1 MIGAA
6 LTRSASKKSKDS
18 NIAIGYGRARR
29 LGPFFHKQKRMLNF
43 FKKSTKKGFTPGISG
58 LRGLFSGKFF
68 GGGSS
73 NNNASYER
81 YVQRSID
88 LISQE
93 IASAHIRLYKAKTN
107 GEKEEVLD
115 HEFLKLWNN
124 PNPDMTRGEVLEH
137 LSSFLDIEGNSYL
150 LKAKDGAGKTREIY
164 PLRADWVKVVPSTDE
179 NPERLVS
186 KYIYSQDGKQGI
198 DLDVEDI
205 VPIRLFSP
213 FFFNKMTG
221 KGTVEGAK
229 SIIDEEK
236 TISEWNRTFFEKGA
250 ITSGV
255 LEVDGAMEPEEKAAF
270 EAQWKQ
276 EVAGMRNNGSTPILY
291 GAKYT
296 PTQFTQRELAFIDQ
310 RKLNRDDIFLLFGVP
325 KALMMSE
332 DVNLANSKQALWAF
346 TRFTVRPRLKK
357 IEDAINR
364 HLLPEFG
371 EGLTVEFDN
380 PVPNDRDAEIKEYQ
394 AAIGN
399 WMTPNEIRAE
409 EGLTPLDGGD
419 ELTRPSAL
427 PPLQLSIAGES
438 KKKDAVEI
446 PDDRKE
452 RGEKAWHEML
462 KGQMPAEGKYQ
473 AALKKYFHELRG
485 RVLQNL
491 PDPAKA
497 YGQKDTRL
505 SVLEP
510 AEEVAIM
517 VDILTPLQRELFE
530 QQARMAQKELG
541 LATDYVITP
550 TTGQVLEK
558 YNLKLSK
565 EVTKTTETAIS
576 QLIADATEQ
585 GFTIGQLTEQINRY
599 FDYADATRAERIARS
614 ETIRT
619 SNAAMESAWKQSD
632 VVEAKEW
639 YTAEDERVCEYCSEM
654 DGRTED
660 LGAAF
665 FKKGD
670 TFNGLTLDYRDITEP
685 PLHTSCRCVLLP
697 VLK

>member
-1 MIGAA
+1 MFNF
-6 LTRSASKKSKDS
+6 LKKTEKKS
-18 NIAIGYGRARR
+18 
-29 LGPFFHKQKRMLNF
+29 
-43 FKKSTKKGFTPGISG
+43 FTPGISG
-58 LRGLFSGKFF
+58 FRSFFSGKFF
-68 GGGSS
+68 SGENTD
-73 NNNASYER
+73 NNENYER

-93 IASAHIRLYKAKTN
+93 VASAHLRLYKAKQN
-107 GEKEEVLD
+107 GEKEEILD
-115 HEFLKLWNN
+115 HEFLKMWNN
-124 PNPDMTRGEVLEH
+124 PNPDMTKSEILEH
-137 LSSFLDIEGNSYL
+137 LSAFLDINGNSYL
-150 LKAKDGAGKTREIY
+150 LKAKDGSGKTREIY
-164 PLRADWVKVVPSTDE
+164 PLRADWVKVVPSKE
-179 NPERLVS
+179 ANPDRLVE
-186 KYIYSQDGKQGI
+186 KYLYANGGGKDAI
-198 DLDVEDI
+198 TLEVDDI

-213 FFFNKMTG
+213 KFFNEMKG
-221 KGTVEGAK
+221 KGTVDGAK
-229 SIIDEEK
+229 SIIMEEK
-236 TISEWNRTFFEKGA
+236 TISDWNKGFFERGA

-255 LEVDGAMEPEEKAAF
+255 LEYDGVLETEEKAAV

-276 EVAGMRNNGSTPILY
+276 EIAGMKNNGSTPVVH
-291 GAKYT
+291 GGMKYI

-325 KALMMSE
+325 KGLMMSE
-332 DVNLANSKQALWAF
+332 DVNLANARQALWAF
-346 TRFTVRPRLKK
+346 TRFTVKPRLKK
-357 IEDAINR
+357 IEDALNR
-364 HLLPEFG
+364 YLLPEFG

-380 PVPNDRDAEIKEYQ
+380 PVPEDRDAEIKEYQ

-409 EGLTPLDGGD
+409 EGLAPLEGGD
-419 ELTRPSAL
+419 QLTRPSAV
-427 PPLQLSIAGES
+427 PTLQLSVGES

-446 PDDRKE
+446 PDERKA
-452 RGEKAWHEML
+452 RGEKAWGEML
-462 KGQMPAEGKYQ
+462 KLQMPAEGKYM
-473 AALKKYFHELRG
+473 ASLKKYFFEQRN
-485 RVLQNL
+485 RVLKNL
-491 PDPAKA
+491 PDPAKG

-505 SVLEP
+505 SILDT
-510 AEEVAIM
+510 EEEIGIM

-530 QQARMAQKELG
+530 KQARLAQKDLG
-541 LATDYVITP
+541 LENDYVITP
-550 TTGQVLEK
+550 KTEEILQK
-558 YNLKLSK
+558 YNMKISK
-565 EVTKTTETAIS
+565 EVNATTETAIS
-576 QLIADATEQ
+576 QAIADAVEN
-585 GFTIGQLTEQINRY
+585 GYTIQQLTEQINKY

-654 DGRTED
+654 DGKTED

-670 TFNGLTLDYRDITEP
+670 TFQGLALDYRDITEP

>member
-1 MIGAA
+1 MFNF
-6 LTRSASKKSKDS
+6 LRKSE
-18 NIAIGYGRARR
+18 
-29 LGPFFHKQKRMLNF
+29 
-43 FKKSTKKGFTPGISG
+43 KKGFAPGISS
-58 LRGLFSGKFF
+58 LRSFFSGGFF
-68 GGGSS
+68 SGSS
-73 NNNASYER
+73 KNSESYER

-93 IASAHIRLYKAKTN
+93 IASAHLRLYKAKAN
-107 GEKEEVLD
+107 GDREEVLD
-115 HEFLKLWNN
+115 HDFLKLWNN
-124 PNPDMTRGEVLEH
+124 PNPDMTRSEILEH
-137 LSSFLDIEGNSYL
+137 LSAFLDIEGNSYL
-150 LKAKDGAGKTREIY
+150 LKAKDGSGKTRELY
-164 PLRADWVKVVPSTDE
+164 PLRADWVKVIPTKEE
-179 NPERLVS
+179 NPDRLIE
-186 KYIYSQDGKQGI
+186 KYVYSQDGKKGI
-198 DLDVEDI
+198 TLDVEDI

-213 FFFNKMTG
+213 HFFNEMTG
-221 KGTVEGAK
+221 KGTVAGAK

-236 TISEWNRTFFEKGA
+236 TISQWNKTFFEKGA
-250 ITSGV
+250 ITSGILEYDGV
-255 LEVDGAMEPEEKAAF
+255 LEPEEKAVV

-276 EVAGMRNNGSTPILY
+276 EMAGMKNNGATPLLHGGMTY
-291 GAKYT
+291 K
-296 PTQFTQRELAFIDQ
+296 PTQFTQKELAFIDQ

-332 DVNLANSKQALWAF
+332 DVNLANAKQALWAF

-399 WMTPNEIRAE
+399 WMTPNEIRGE
-409 EGLTPLDGGD
+409 EGLKPIPGGD
-419 ELTRPSAL
+419 ELVRPSAL
-427 PPLQLSIAGES
+427 PTLQLSVGES

-446 PDDRKE
+446 PNDRTE

-473 AALKKYFHELRG
+473 ANLKKYFHELRN

-491 PDPAKA
+491 PDTAKS

-510 AEEVAIM
+510 AEEVAVL

-530 QQARMAQKELG
+530 QQARTAQKELG

-550 TTGQVLEK
+550 KTEEVLQK
-558 YNLKLSK
+558 YNMKLSK
-565 EVTKTTETAIS
+565 EVTKTTESAIN
-576 QLIADATEQ
+576 QLIADANEQ
-585 GFTIGQLTEQINRY
+585 GLTIQSLTEQINRY
-599 FDYADATRAERIARS
+599 FDYADETRAERIARS

-632 VVEAKEW
+632 IVEGKEW

-670 TFNGLTLDYRDITEP
+670 TFQGLSLDYRDITEP